1 MGTHPIFESDFDC
14 LTGCLRMN
22 SGEEKADFTLPG
34 SPLDE
39 YLRTLEL
46 GEDNLFDQINSD
58 AYEATPDGDITSR
71 VANISLKDCLKSRF
85 SELLSSFRRFHSSQT
100 NGHVDRIQKSS
111 LEFMKDGL
119 ELTAGFFNDEH
130 TEAIEYEILTLEKD
144 LNSRK
149 GLTGPERIDLSF
161 SLPILLSHLIWIVN
175 FGSESFWL
183 YQILHFFIFI
193 TTAYFLLLHLRSEI
207 LLWNQKSSFSKTL
220 AQLNEYSSTFKKSDG
235 LISRSLRL
243 VRDIT
248 VIANGHVTVN
258 SRKSNKAHDGASK
271 LKDAVLDFISSLIRV
286 VGDKCEMR
294 DDEDLMNKFE
304 LEILFYQQSRSTFL
318 HNLLVNQ
325 TQHTILDFKN
335 IMTTTKN
342 SIHKL
347 EAIIDVTRK
356 ATDFRNKSNESKKTN
371 FEQITKQSLFRS
383 LSLHGRQLAE
393 YAFQA
398 ENATEEI
405 QSDQIEMH
413 VRSIIQNYQLLAD
426 YDKQKNSVSTQVQ
439 SKPQTV
445 TVPSQTNPSL
455 EAVSLELVRED
466 IRDDEVLECVID
478 KKIDQTESAVLAEY
492 DEVDQHTK
500 QASSVVFTELKSILH
515 KEVNPEKR
523 QKRKEELFPEFWS
536 KEPKRPE
543 PNNDVI
549 IPDASLF
556 SLPQSEARSN
566 STLTESEDDA
576 TIQKPKVAHFEAGR
590 DDIEGPL
597 IYDDERDLKR

>member
-1 MGTHPIFESDFDC
+1 ME
-14 LTGCLRMN
+14 
-22 SGEEKADFTLPG
+22 
-34 SPLDE
+34 
-39 YLRTLEL
+39 
-46 GEDNLFDQINSD
+46 
-58 AYEATPDGDITSR
+58 
-71 VANISLKDCLKSRF
+71 
-85 SELLSSFRRFHSSQT
+85 
-100 NGHVDRIQKSS
+100 
-111 LEFMKDGL
+111 
-119 ELTAGFFNDEH
+119 
-130 TEAIEYEILTLEKD
+130 
-144 LNSRK
+144 
-149 GLTGPERIDLSF
+149 
-161 SLPILLSHLIWIVN
+161 
-175 FGSESFWL
+175 
-183 YQILHFFIFI
+183 
-193 TTAYFLLLHLRSEI
+193 
-207 LLWNQKSSFSKTL
+207 
-220 AQLNEYSSTFKKSDG
+220 QLNEYSSTFKKSDG

-258 SRKSNKAHDGASK
+258 SRKSIKAHVSIIMQRKLCSKEQVTKVSFNFIYDIWDGATK
-271 LKDAVLDFISSLIRV
+271 LKGAILEFISSLIRI

-318 HNLLVNQ
+318 HNLLVNEN
-325 TQHTILDFKN
+325 QHSNLNFELIMKN
-335 IMTTTKN
+335 TKN

-356 ATDFRNKSNESKKTN
+356 GTDFQNKSNESKKTN

-398 ENATEEI
+398 ENANSADNL
-405 QSDQIEMH
+405 QSEQIEIH
-413 VRSIIQNYQLLAD
+413 VRSIMQNYQLLVD
-426 YDKQKNSVSTQVQ
+426 FDKQKNTVSTQVQ

-445 TVPSQTNPSL
+445 TVPSQTNASL
-455 EAVSLELVRED
+455 EAISLELVRED

-536 KEPKRPE
+536 KEPKRAE
-543 PNNDVI
+543 PSNDVI

-556 SLPQSEARSN
+556 SLPQSQLTSN
-566 STLTESEDDA
+566 STVTESDDGA
-576 TIQKPKVAHFEAGR
+576 IIEKPKVAHFEAGR
-590 DDIEGPL
+590 DDIDGPL
-597 IYDDERDLKR
+597 IYDDERDLKRRNPMDESNHAFCCSSGSVHHFEYEIT